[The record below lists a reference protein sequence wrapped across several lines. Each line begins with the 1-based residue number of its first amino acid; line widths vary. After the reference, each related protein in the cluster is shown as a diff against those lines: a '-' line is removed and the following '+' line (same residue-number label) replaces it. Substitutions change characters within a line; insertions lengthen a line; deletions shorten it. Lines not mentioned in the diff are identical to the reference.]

1 MSLGPVMLDLE
12 GLVLNERERRLLQQP
27 QVGGVI
33 LFSRNFE
40 SRSQLHELVTEIR
53 QLRQPP
59 LLVAV
64 DHEGGRV
71 QRFREGFSPIPAM
84 ARLGGLY
91 QRHPKAALQSAEQIG
106 WLLAAELRAE
116 GIDVSFTPVLDLGRG
131 ISGVIGDRAFHADPE
146 VIARLAAALMA
157 GMKRAGM
164 VAVGKHFPGHGM
176 VKEDSHLARP
186 VDPRPLA
193 ELMLEDLVPFERMIG
208 QGLAAMM
215 PAHVVYPNVDQH
227 PAGFSAFWLQQV
239 LRKELRF
246 QGVIFSDDLSMEAAA
261 AYGDYPQRAQAAL
274 QAGCDMVLVCNQPQ
288 AAEAVVA
295 ALKGYENPAS
305 QARLVRL
312 HGRGAF
318 EGEALRESEEW
329 QQAQNILTA
338 LEQGDDFELA
348 P

>member
-1 MSLGPVMLDLE
+1 MSLGSVMLDLQ
-12 GLVLNERERRLLQQP
+12 GVTLNERERRLLQQP

-40 SRSQLHELVTEIR
+40 SRSQLHELVAEIH

-84 ARLGGLY
+84 ARLGELY
-91 QRHPKAALQSAEQIG
+91 QRQPKAALQSAEKIG

-164 VAVGKHFPGHGM
+164 VAVGKHFPGHGT

-215 PAHVVYPNVDQH
+215 PAHVIYPNVDQH

-239 LRKELRF
+239 LRKELCF

-274 QAGCDMVLVCNQPQ
+274 QAGCDMVLICNQPH

-295 ALKGYENPAS
+295 SLKGYENPAS
-305 QARLVRL
+305 QARLARL
-312 HGRGAF
+312 HGRG
-318 EGEALRESEEW
+318 EVDGRALRESVEW

>member
-1 MSLGPVMLDLE
+1 MSLGPVMLDLQ
-12 GLVLNERERRLLQQP
+12 GLTLNEQECRLLQQP

-40 SRSQLHELVTEIR
+40 SRQQLQQLVAEIH

-84 ARLGGLY
+84 ARLGELH
-91 QRHPKAALQSAEQIG
+91 QRHPKAALQSVEQLG

-131 ISGVIGDRAFHADPE
+131 ISGVIGDRAFHSDPE

-215 PAHVVYPNVDQH
+215 PAHVIYPHVDQH

-261 AYGDYPQRAQAAL
+261 AYGDFPQRAQAAL
-274 QAGCDMVLVCNQPQ
+274 QAGCDMVLVCNRPE

-295 ALKGYENPAS
+295 SLKGYENPAS
-305 QARLVRL
+305 QARLARL
-312 HGRGAF
+312 HGRGELAAA
-318 EGEALRESEEW
+318 ALRESDEW
-329 QQAQNILTA
+329 RRAQRILAA
-338 LEQGDDFELA
+338 LERGDDFELD

>member
-12 GLVLNERERRLLQQP
+12 GTALNERERRVLQQP

-40 SRSQLHELVTEIR
+40 SRLQLQQLVAEIR
-53 QLRQPP
+53 AVRQPP

-71 QRFREGFSPIPAM
+71 QRFRAGFSAIPAM
-84 ARLGGLY
+84 ARLGELY
-91 QRHPKAALQSAEQIG
+91 ERNKKTALHSAEQLG

-116 GIDVSFTPVLDLGRG
+116 GVDVSFTPVLDLGRG
-131 ISGVIGDRAFHADPE
+131 ISGVIGNRAFHRDPE

-164 VAVGKHFPGHGM
+164 VAVGKHFPGHGT

-193 ELMLEDLVPFERMIG
+193 ELMLEDLIPFERLIE

-215 PAHVVYPNVDQH
+215 PAHVIYPNVDQH
-227 PAGFSAFWLQQV
+227 PAGFSPFWLQQV
-239 LRKELRF
+239 LRRELKF
-246 QGVIFSDDLSMEAAA
+246 QGVIFSDDLSMAAAA

-274 QAGCDMVLVCNQPQ
+274 QAGCDMVLVCNQPE
-288 AAEAVVA
+288 AAESVVA
-295 ALKGYENPAS
+295 SLKGYENPAS

-312 HGRGAF
+312 HGRGEMNA
-318 EGEALRESEEW
+318 EALRAGVEW
-329 QQAQNILTA
+329 QQAQGVLQA
-338 LEQGDDFELA
+338 VQSGDDFELE